1 MEVWWRR
8 SSRHSSGV
16 DGSRSPGGPLALGVL
31 RCLASALQPVLLAL
45 LHPRVAG
52 EEAGLAKRQPV
63 RLGIDE
69 EERPRDSV
77 ADRAGLAG
85 DPTAL
90 DLDHRVVAT
99 LGAGHPE
106 GHPDLGLVDG

>member
-16 DGSRSPGGPLALGVL
+16 DGSRSPGAPLALGVL

-52 EEAGLAKRQPV
+52 QEAGLPKWHAV
-63 RLGIDE
+63 RVGVELEQRAGNT
-69 EERPRDSV
+69 V
-77 ADRAGLAG
+77 TDRAGLTGHSA
-85 DPTAL
+85 TL
-90 DLDHRVVAT
+90 DLDHRVEAA
-99 LGAGHPE
+99 LR
-106 GHPDLGLVDG
+106 